1 MTWNHFDMKL
11 RIMCAASALTLMVL
25 PVSCGM
31 NGRNNTTSYGVNE
44 NGIYDGSNT
53 GRNVVD
59 RAGQV
64 IDDAGD
70 AIERGADRVEDGL
83 DRMGDDMNGSTT
95 STTRTTATTM
105 TTTTTTRSAAR

>member
-1 MTWNHFDMKL
+1 MELNRKI

-25 PVSCGM
+25 PVSCGSH
-31 NGRNNTTSYGVNE
+31 GSNNTTSYGVNE

-83 DRMGDDMNGSTT
+83 DRMGDDMTGATT
-95 STTRTTATTM
+95 STTYTTRTTM
-105 TTTTTTRSAAR
+105 TTTSTTRSAAR